1 MERLSCF
8 SHRLRIHLSLGYF
21 WQFLLTISTRSD
33 ARKPQFSISTQ
44 VYSCTNRHRTLQKSS
59 GSHTF
64 YHQDGRGGQALY
76 ICVNKAHVFAS
87 MAQLDV
93 TNHQIPWNA
102 LQAKK
107 NIHFDELLYHFGFW
121 FFDMNHIWCFTQS
134 SLGPLIFPFLQQKQT
149 WQMSSEQNN
158 LLAALQ
164 APPAD
169 RPPPPTQHKQP
180 PALQDTKDKHSL
192 VNWQDNPNYSLI
204 TQAQTRERM
213 SKIPS
218 RKSKYY
224 DKEES
229 WWPWV
234 NTINPN

>member
-1 MERLSCF
+1 MAEVDRLST
-8 SHRLRIHLSLGYF
+8 SVSIRHTYLPPWLSWMLRI
-21 WQFLLTISTRSD
+21 IRS
-33 ARKPQFSISTQ
+33 PE
-44 VYSCTNRHRTLQKSS
+44 TLYKQ
-59 GSHTF
+59 
-64 YHQDGRGGQALY
+64 
-76 ICVNKAHVFAS
+76 
-87 MAQLDV
+87 
-93 TNHQIPWNA
+93 
-102 LQAKK
+102 K
-107 NIHFDELLYHFGFW
+107 NIHFDELLHHFGFW

-134 SLGPLIFPFLQQKQT
+134 SLGLTFPFLQQKQT

-164 APPAD
+164 APPAA

-218 RKSKYY
+218 KA
-224 DKEES
+224 EQIL
-229 WWPWV
+229 W
-234 NTINPN
+234 